1 MSAEHT
7 LSITYTV

>member
-7 LSITYTV
+7 LSISDTV